1 MNILESMGNNMKLLI
16 DGSLNYLELLL
27 INENNKVAR
36 SFFVL
41 QNKNLTDILVN
52 SVDEFLQKNNVDKNM
67 IHELLIVNGPGS
79 FTSIKL
85 VSVFANT
92 WKQFYPSVTL
102 KQINTCLW
110 NSVSKNQVNILDAKS
125 NFYYLNNSNTSIT
138 NDIHKVDLISKEEFN
153 SLAQYKA
160 EKVNIIKDVLN
171 PIFKWEFNKNN
182 FIKVNRIIPNYVKPA
197 V

>member
-52 SVDEFLQKNNVDKNM
+52 SIDEFLQKNNVDKNM

-153 SLAQYKA
+153 SLTQYKA

>member
-1 MNILESMGNNMKLLI
+1 MNILESMVNNMKLLI

-52 SVDEFLQKNNVDKNM
+52 SVDEFLQKNNVHKNM

-110 NSVSKNQVNILDAKS
+110 NSVSKNKINILDAKS
-125 NFYYLNNSNTSIT
+125 NFYYLNNLNTSIT

-153 SLAQYKA
+153 SSTQYKA

-171 PIFKWEFNKNN
+171 PIFKWGFNKNH